1 MSIKNRLKARK
12 TKINNWLY
20 DHMWIRRFGGWAGI
34 FIVSSISAV
43 LFALGFNMFI
53 DIQTVNSVGEFVSDK
68 LVSGG
73 VSGFSQS
80 VVLFFEICGWHMK
93 DPHLAI
99 SILYFAINAPLM
111 IFAFFKVGRQFAVF
125 TLINVAEVSLFI
137 KLFSVAS
144 MPSLQHIIDIVT
156 GSGGGLLARALFG
169 GIFIGLSSALAYR
182 VDISAGGFDVIAYW
196 MSMHTGTSTG
206 KYSFLINITN
216 LTLFVLLSC
225 ALAGWGADDAAVI
238 VGRGFYSIVYLFT
251 SMLVVDS
258 INLRNKKVKIEII
271 SEVPTLGSTLLD
283 VIPHGAT
290 FIQGKGVFSG
300 QDKYI
305 FTMVVSHYEVPKVI
319 RLVQKADSHAFVQAA
334 PLSHVYGNFF
344 NRPVK

>member
-1 MSIKNRLKARK
+1 MSLKNRWKAKK
-12 TKINNWLY
+12 TKFNNWLY
-20 DHMWIRRFGGWAGI
+20 DHIWVRRFGGWAGI
-34 FIVSSISAV
+34 FFVSSISAV

-53 DIQTVNSVGEFVSDK
+53 DIQTVNSIGEFVSDK
-68 LVSGG
+68 IVSGG

-80 VVLFFEICGWHMK
+80 VVLLFEVCGWHMK

-99 SILYFAINAPLM
+99 SILYFTINAPLM
-111 IFAFFKVGRQFAVF
+111 VLAWFKVGKQFAIF
-125 TLINVAEVSLFI
+125 TLINVIEVSLFI
-137 KLFSVAS
+137 KIFSVAS
-144 MPSLQHIIDIVT
+144 IPSLQHIIDIVT

-196 MSMHTGTSTG
+196 LSIHKGTSTG
-206 KYSFLINITN
+206 KYSFLINIIN
-216 LTLFVLLSC
+216 LVIFVLLSC
-225 ALAGWGADDAAVI
+225 AISSWDADESAVI
-238 VGRGFYSIVYLFT
+238 VGRGFYSVVYLFT

-258 INLRNKKVKIEII
+258 INLRNKKVKIEIV
-271 SEVPTLGSTLLD
+271 SEIPELGSTLID

-300 QDKYI
+300 KDKYI
-305 FTMVVSHYEVPKVI
+305 FTMVVSHYEVQKVI
-319 RLVQKADSHAFVQAA
+319 RLVQKTDSHAFVQAV

-344 NRPVK
+344 TRPVK